1 MELKI
6 GNLRAFLQEAGER
19 CVVMCP
25 PHPLMGGSSADFRL
39 KRIADELQ
47 RNEISSLRM
56 DYREDFSGGK
66 GEIEDMR
73 KVVEFAKKKF
83 SELAVLGYSFGAVVA
98 SHSDVPQIL
107 VSPLVRIDEISLRV
121 DGDEDK
127 YVVFGL
133 RDEFINGEELERVL
147 RAGRNVRRIVKLDT
161 DHFYTGALEELVE
174 TVLSFTQ
181 EIFS

>member
-1 MELKI
+1 MHLRVDD
-6 GNLRAFLQEAGER
+6 LRAILQEAGEK

-47 RNEISSLRM
+47 KNGISSLRM
-56 DYREDFSGGK
+56 DYRENFSGGT

-73 KVVEFAKKKF
+73 KILKFAGKRF

-107 VSPLVRIDEISLRV
+107 ISPLVRIDDISLRL
-121 DGDEDK
+121 DGEEDK
-127 YVVFGL
+127 YIVFGV
-133 RDEFINGEELERVL
+133 RDEFINEGELESVL
-147 RAGRNVRRIVKLDT
+147 RAGKNVKRIVKLET
-161 DHFYTGALEELVE
+161 DHFYTGALDELAE
-174 TVLSFTQ
+174 TVLSFVQ